1 MALFRFFPR
10 ALPVLL
16 LVTAAIAPGPARA
29 ENKAEAQGLPPGVK
43 LSAQH
48 IGAAEKDGTIVAEG
62 AVTIEAGF
70 GRIQADRITFR
81 EGHLVEAEGNVLIVW
96 GTNRISGTRMAYD
109 MGKKD
114 DPDPEKRIAR
124 GVVENAVGQVDPE
137 FYFEA
142 RSVETIGDDRV
153 VLHHASVTTCTQP
166 VPYWSFRVSTAKI
179 KLEGYAHMFNLRPT
193 IKKFPF
199 FYLPYLVWPVKR
211 ERAPGLLFPE
221 FGATSKRGTFIS
233 IPVFLPLGPSA
244 DITLL
249 PEYYTIGGWA
259 FGAKLRVIPNRDGY
273 AEAQAQYIDDQ
284 VTGAGRYRVQLKQTQ
299 NFLSGFRMVSD
310 IDIVSDFDYY
320 TDFVRNLTYAS
331 SPTILGRVSF
341 TRSGPW
347 TSVLVQ
353 EQYREQLFSDGSTL
367 VQTTLPEIEW
377 RGRSRRI
384 GKSPFY
390 FTYTSSLASIR
401 QDSDR
406 LQANYL
412 RGDLAPTISAP
423 FSPRPWLDI
432 NPILAVRS
440 TYWSKHQAPPA
451 DPLVPTDPVTVVN
464 DAIWR
469 NLLSAGVEFVGPKL
483 VRIFETSPKPG
494 KDGEDPLPARKYKNT
509 IEPRVSY
516 TYQQAFDRNDEIIVY
531 DEIDN
536 FGINANNV
544 TYGVG
549 SRLIAQ
555 RPRAEAER
563 EGASGEKLL
572 VPEGE
577 SGKLREAPSAT
588 PESAEP
594 PLSATPG
601 SDAKNAPLEPIEI
614 ASIEVAQ
621 SYSFNST
628 PSTANLDGKAATP
641 DDTSKFSAVGLT
653 GRYNPSRLL
662 SFNITGRY
670 DVLFHAVSDVSL
682 SGNFRQSM
690 AQGLFS
696 VVYRPGLGLDEICTL
711 VQDPNFPNDP
721 TKLICSYTYTP
732 KRGATQLRFQGN
744 FGPIA
749 GRFRLGVDGTYNVTP
764 GPNEKHLP
772 YRRFRLEY
780 YTQCCGF
787 LTEYLVSQYSS
798 FPRREFRFAVDL
810 RGIGK
815 LFDFN
820 QANQ

>member
-1 MALFRFFPR
+1 MSFFRHFPR

-16 LVTAAIAPGPARA
+16 IVTAAIAPGRARA
-29 ENKAEAQGLPPGVK
+29 ADKAEVPGLPPGLK

-62 AVTIEAGF
+62 AVTIETGL

-81 EGHLVEAEGNVLIVW
+81 QGHLVEAEGNVLIVW
-96 GTNRISGTRMAYD
+96 GNNRISGTRMAYD
-109 MGKKD
+109 MGQKD
-114 DPDPEKRIAR
+114 DPDPEKRIAH
-124 GVVENAVGQVDPE
+124 GVIENAVGQVDPE
-137 FYFEA
+137 FYFSA
-142 RSVETIGDDRV
+142 RRVDTIGDDRV
-153 VLHHASVTTCTQP
+153 VLHDASVTTCTQP

-179 KLEGYAHMFNLRPT
+179 KIDGYAHMFNLRPT

-221 FGATSKRGTFIS
+221 FGTTAKRGTFLS
-233 IPVFLPLGPSA
+233 IPVFIPMGPSA
-244 DITLL
+244 DITLF

-259 FGAKLRVIPNRDGY
+259 AGAKLRVIPNRDGY
-273 AEAQAQYIDDQ
+273 AEAEAQYNADQ
-284 VTGAGRYRVQLKQTQ
+284 VTGSGRYRVQLKQTQ

-310 IDIVSDFDYY
+310 IDIVSDFNYY
-320 TDFVRNLTYAS
+320 TDFVRNLTFAS

-390 FTYTSSLASIR
+390 FTYLSSVASIR
-401 QDSDR
+401 QDSAR
-406 LQANYL
+406 LQASYL
-412 RGDLAPTISAP
+412 RGDLAPTLSAP

-432 NPILAVRS
+432 NPTLAVRS
-440 TYWSKHQAPPA
+440 TYWSQHQAPPLN
-451 DPLVPTDPVTVVN
+451 PPVPSTTVTVVN

-483 VRIFETSPKPG
+483 VRIFETKPKPG
-494 KDGEDPLPARKYKNT
+494 KDGADSLPALKYKNT
-509 IEPRVSY
+509 IEPRVAY
-516 TYQQAFDRNDEIIVY
+516 NYQQAFDRNNEIIVY

-536 FGINANNV
+536 FGANANRL
-544 TYGVG
+544 TYGLA

-555 RPRAEAER
+555 RPRAAAEPQ
-563 EGASGEKLL
+563 GGSGERIL

-577 SGKLREAPSAT
+577 SGKLREAPSAV
-588 PESAEP
+588 PESPDRP
-594 PLSATPG
+594 PAASEAP
-601 SDAKNAPLEPIEI
+601 DAKKAPLEPIEI
-614 ASIEVAQ
+614 ASVEVTQ
-621 SYSFNST
+621 SYSFNSN
-628 PSTANLDGKAATP
+628 PSIANLDSRAATP
-641 DDTSKFSAVGLT
+641 DSTSHFSAVALT

-662 SFNITGRY
+662 SFNVTGRY
-670 DVLFHAVSDVSL
+670 DVLFKAVSDVSL

-696 VVYRPGLGLDEICTL
+696 VVYHPGLGSDEICTL
-711 VQDPNFPNDP
+711 VPDPSDP
-721 TKLICSYTYTP
+721 SQQICSYTYVS
-732 KRGATQLRFQGN
+732 KRDATQLRFQGN

-749 GRFRLGVDGTYNVTP
+749 GRIRIGIDGTYNLTP
-764 GPNEKHLP
+764 AATEKHLP
-772 YRRFRLEY
+772 YRRLRLEY

>member
-1 MALFRFFPR
+1 LI
-10 ALPVLL
+10 
-16 LVTAAIAPGPARA
+16 AAPARA
-29 ENKAEAQGLPPGVK
+29 ADKAEAQGLPPGVK

-48 IGAAEKDGTIVAEG
+48 IGAAEKDGAIVAEG
-62 AVTIEAGF
+62 AVTIESSF

-96 GTNRISGTRMAYD
+96 GNNRISGTRMAYD
-109 MGKKD
+109 MGLKD
-114 DPDPEKRIAR
+114 DPDPEKRIPR

-137 FYFEA
+137 FYFDA
-142 RSVETIGDDRV
+142 RRVETIGDDRV
-153 VLHHASVTTCTQP
+153 VLYTASVTTCTQP
-166 VPYWSFRVSTAKI
+166 VPYWSFRVSKAKI
-179 KLEGYAHMFNLRPT
+179 KIDGYAHMFNLRPT

-199 FYLPYLVWPVKR
+199 FYLPYLIWPVKR

-221 FGATSKRGTFIS
+221 FGATSNRGTFIS
-233 IPVFLPLGPSA
+233 IPVFFPMGPSA
-244 DITLL
+244 DITLW

-259 FGAKLRVIPNRDGY
+259 AGAKLRVIPNRDGY

-284 VTGAGRYRVQLKQTQ
+284 VTHAGRYRVQLKQRQ

-310 IDIVSDFDYY
+310 IDIVSDFAYF

-341 TRSGPW
+341 TRNGPW
-347 TSVLVQ
+347 TSILVQ
-353 EQYREQLFSDGSTL
+353 EQYREQLFPDDTTL

-377 RGRSRRI
+377 RGRSRKI
-384 GKSPFY
+384 GKSPLY
-390 FTYTSSLASIR
+390 FTYTSSIANIR

-406 LQANYL
+406 LQASYL
-412 RGDLAPTISAP
+412 RGDLAPTLSAP
-423 FSPRPWLDI
+423 FTPWPWLDI
-432 NPILAVRS
+432 NPTLAVRS

-469 NLLSAGVEFVGPKL
+469 NLVAAGVEFVGPKF
-483 VRIFETSPKPG
+483 VRIYETEPKPAE
-494 KDGEDPLPARKYKNT
+494 DGAEPLPARKFKHT
-509 IEPRVSY
+509 IEPRIAY
-516 TYQQAFDRNDEIIVY
+516 TYQQAYDRNDEIIVY

-544 TYGVG
+544 TYGLG
-549 SRLIAQ
+549 SRLIGQ
-555 RPRAEAER
+555 RPRAPEEK
-563 EGASGEKLL
+563 EGATGEKVL

-577 SGKLREAPSAT
+577 SGKLREAPSST
-588 PESAEP
+588 PDSGEP
-594 PLSATPG
+594 SPSETAAA
-601 SDAKNAPLEPIEI
+601 DAKNAPLEPIEI
-614 ASIEVAQ
+614 ASVEIAQ
-621 SYSFNST
+621 SYSFNSN
-628 PSTANLDGKAATP
+628 PSIANVDGISATP
-641 DDTSKFSAVGLT
+641 DETSHFSAVALT

-662 SFNITGRY
+662 SFNLTGRY
-670 DVLFHAVSDVSL
+670 DVLFKTVSEVSV
-682 SGNFRQSM
+682 SGNFRQSI

-696 VVYRPGLGLDEICTL
+696 VVYRPGLGLDETCTL
-711 VQDPNFPNDP
+711 IQDPAFPDDP
-721 TKLICSYTYTP
+721 TKQICSYSYAH
-732 KRGATQLRFQGN
+732 KQGATQLRFQGN
-744 FGPIA
+744 FGPIV
-749 GRFRLGVDGTYNVTP
+749 GRIRFGVDGTYNVTP

-772 YRRFRLEY
+772 YRRLRLEY